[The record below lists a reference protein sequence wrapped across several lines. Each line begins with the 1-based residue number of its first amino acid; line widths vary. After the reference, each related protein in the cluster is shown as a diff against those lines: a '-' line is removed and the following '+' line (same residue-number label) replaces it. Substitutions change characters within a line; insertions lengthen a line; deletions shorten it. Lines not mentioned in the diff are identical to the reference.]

1 MFFKV
6 ETYKNGSAIN
16 QNYEHRRRRC
26 FQMVM
31 GKMGNGK
38 MISSLDVSIGHVQYL
53 SKIFCSYVYR
63 AL

>member
-1 MFFKV
+1 
-6 ETYKNGSAIN
+6 
-16 QNYEHRRRRC
+16 
-26 FQMVM
+26 MVM

-63 AL
+63 DL